1 MSKAICQKLI
11 HFFSGVILSFRPVL
25 VISAVN
31 GRGVFQK
38 LSPSCL
44 CHMIPS
50 TSMHLPSHTKPLIYP
65 FLMFWK
71 SVFWIVTSWKKTPG
85 LWKSRVGEKKQ
96 GLFLYCIFTFL
107 YFMLRLPFWLCFLF
121 SPPWLEVD
129 DHSSGPNLLK
139 AFNKQTVLERNCLMI
154 C

>member
-31 GRGVFQK
+31 GWGVFQK

-85 LWKSRVGEKKQ
+85 LWKSRVGEKKNKACFCTV
-96 GLFLYCIFTFL
+96 FLHFFI
-107 YFMLRLPFWLCFLF
+107 LCFVYLF
-121 SPPWLEVD
+121 DFVFCFP
-129 DHSSGPNLLK
+129 LLGWK
-139 AFNKQTVLERNCLMI
+139 LMI
-154 C
+154 IQVDQISWKHLINRQF